1 VYAWRSARYLS
12 VQIARR
18 DRRHLW
24 NHEHRGAL
32 VPVDANA
39 PGPRLWEIGRQCS
52 FRALITSHELYQK
65 LSGSSH
71 HEYPMNAIYFI
82 DKAPKAAL
90 LLPALTFAD
99 NLRQQS
105 SDDHAV
111 PVIDKDLAYVL
122 FTSGSAS
129 FPRDVMP
136 LHLNALTFVN

>member
-1 VYAWRSARYLS
+1 MRGDQLVIYLYKSPAAIAAIFGIMSTVARC
-12 VQIARR
+12 
-18 DRRHLW
+18 
-24 NHEHRGAL
+24 

-129 FPRDVMP
+129 FPRDVML